1 MAHTIHDVG
10 VAKQIGAY
18 SDAIETR
25 PSLRW
30 LFTSGNPGLSSAGE
44 LPKDIVGQTELAWE
58 NCLRELAAAGMT
70 VHDIV
75 KVTQYLTRAED
86 IPSYAKARNRFLEGA
101 RPASMLLIIPQLV
114 WPEMLVEVEI
124 IAAKE

>member
-1 MAHTIHDVG
+1 MAHIIRDVG
-10 VAKQIGAY
+10 VASQIGAY
-18 SDAIETR
+18 SDSIETR
-25 PSLRW
+25 PGQRW
-30 LFTSGNPGLSSAGE
+30 LFTSGNPGLSPSGD
-44 LPKDIVGQTELAWE
+44 LPTGIIAQSELAWE
-58 NCLRELAAAGMT
+58 NCLRELESAGMDVT
-70 VHDIV
+70 DIV

-86 IPSYAKARNRFLEGA
+86 IPSYAQVRNRFLNGA